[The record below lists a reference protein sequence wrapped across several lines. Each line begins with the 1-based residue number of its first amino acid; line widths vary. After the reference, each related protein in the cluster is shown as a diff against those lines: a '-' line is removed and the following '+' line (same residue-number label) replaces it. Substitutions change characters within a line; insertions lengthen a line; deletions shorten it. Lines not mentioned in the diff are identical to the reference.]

1 MPERFFYLVVVL
13 IFLFYRESSGQQIPV
28 DKFLKNAATE
38 RFNHAI
44 FNSQPEILKFSKNLS
59 GTSLNPK
66 TIGLV
71 NLSSSQK
78 ILLRISLLQNKFD
91 AQKLSFFCQKEWQF
105 EKATSIP
112 LRFRLGSL
120 EYTNYL
126 EQKLNGPRP
135 Q

>member
-28 DKFLKNAATE
+28 DKFLKNASIE

-44 FNSQPEILKFSKNLS
+44 FKSQPEILKVSKNLS

-66 TIGLV
+66 IIGLV
-71 NLSSSQK
+71 NLSTGQK
-78 ILLRISLLQNKFD
+78 IPLRISLLQNKFD